1 MRRRCRWVEGGWRV
15 KVVTS
20 AGCVQESL
28 AASHCTLVT
37 ACSGVTSAQW
47 CDLIYVLA
55 DGAVLE
61 CGAHQEL
68 WDARGA
74 YWAMWRAANTARWQ
88 H

>member
-1 MRRRCRWVEGGWRV
+1 MEDGGWRV
-15 KVVTS
+15 EVVTSCPAS

-61 CGAHQEL
+61 CGGHQEL